1 MDFNEQIGDIL
12 FRGFWQGGKSENGVV
27 NPKARINKKAPV
39 SYAEAQAFKYKLGA
53 LKPHIIVV
61 DYDTDESF
69 YAAVKIAQSKGE
81 HFIAIKGAHKGGHLY
96 YYNNTHSITKA
107 SNHNETA
114 LSLYPADYKLGCKKV
129 KDEYKPSD
137 SYAALSN
144 DDGSDREVICFN
156 PSDDGTLDE
165 IPFYHRPIK
174 SAAEH
179 KFLGMDEGDG
189 RNESLYTFM
198 IDLKKSGFT
207 YEEYLESVSLINEH
221 LFSNPL
227 PTDEFETVTRRSE
240 WESIDAGDD
249 KKTVSPATFMEFLR
263 GKGIQIKYNEA
274 LNIVEYT
281 GMDNLPGYRKVND
294 SANYNPVI
302 LQYAYRDYIHN
313 KSISKQQTC
322 DLIGLIADQNAYNPI
337 KDYLTDGVWDGADRF
352 QAVFDFLQITDEF
365 EQILVKKWFI
375 QTAAMPFNTLDHS
388 LQPEGV
394 LILQGDEGI
403 GKTRFFRLMTPNARW
418 FSSLDK
424 EMTTKNKDIVLEMLS
439 AWIAEIGEFDRTTRA
454 NKSDL
459 KNFMTQDKDTIRKPY
474 AKEPLTKA
482 RTTSFCGTT
491 NEERFL
497 NSDTGSRRWWVI
509 HLAAEK
515 TFDFEHILN
524 GVELHQF
531 WLQCYHL
538 FSENAAS
545 FRLTDEEKQIMK
557 IRNGV
562 AMETKPAEDELMA
575 WMDFDASKE
584 KWVELTAS
592 DFIIQNPIFDRYT
605 PKEIG
610 AALSSLKKNYYPELQ
625 VRHGK
630 KGNIWFMPP
639 INRIWNSAIE
649 NAEKTVDDLV
659 NR

>member
-1 MDFNEQIGDIL
+1 MQ
-12 FRGFWQGGKSENGVV
+12 
-27 NPKARINKKAPV
+27 
-39 SYAEAQAFKYKLGA
+39 
-53 LKPHIIVV
+53 
-61 DYDTDESF
+61 
-69 YAAVKIAQSKGE
+69 
-81 HFIAIKGAHKGGHLY
+81 
-96 YYNNTHSITKA
+96 
-107 SNHNETA
+107 
-114 LSLYPADYKLGCKKV
+114 
-129 KDEYKPSD
+129 
-137 SYAALSN
+137 
-144 DDGSDREVICFN
+144 
-156 PSDDGTLDE
+156 
-165 IPFYHRPIK
+165 
-174 SAAEH
+174 
-179 KFLGMDEGDG
+179 
-189 RNESLYTFM
+189 
-198 IDLKKSGFT
+198 T
-207 YEEYLESVSLINEH
+207 YS
-221 LFSNPL
+221 
-227 PTDEFETVTRRSE
+227 R
-240 WESIDAGDD
+240 
-249 KKTVSPATFMEFLR
+249 
-263 GKGIQIKYNEA
+263 
-274 LNIVEYT
+274 
-281 GMDNLPGYRKVND
+281 
-294 SANYNPVI
+294 
-302 LQYAYRDYIHN
+302 
-313 KSISKQQTC
+313 
-322 DLIGLIADQNAYNPI
+322 QNAYNPI
-337 KDYLTDGVWDGADRF
+337 KDYLTDGVWDGTDRF

-515 TFDFEHILN
+515 TFDFEQILN